1 MTLHDLN
8 LPNPPFQN
16 LLLGTDLVYVPR
28 LAQSY
33 ARRGEKFFNRLLTP
47 NELLYCRGEGLFRES
62 VFLKKAAGRIAIKE
76 AVSKALGTG
85 LNGMGWRQGID
96 WLDVE
101 IVSQV
106 QSPPEL
112 VLVGRALKVATGLGI
127 QAWRLSLSHDGEY
140 ALATVIGLV

>member
-33 ARRGEKFFNRLLTP
+33 ARRGEKFFSRLLTP
-47 NELLYCRGEGLFRES
+47 NELRYCRGEGLFRES

-85 LNGMGWRQGID
+85 LNGMGWGQGID
-96 WLDVE
+96 WQDVE

-112 VLVGRALKVATGLGI
+112 VLVGRALNVATRLGI